1 MELDAEAR
9 RQIVLAV
16 GAVGFF
22 IALIVAIGTAFSGE
36 ALATTGA
43 LALVGAIALF
53 VLVMGVVG
61 IYLARREA

>member
-22 IALIVAIGTAFSGE
+22 IALIVAIGAAFSGE

-61 IYLARREA
+61 VYLARREA

>member
-22 IALIVAIGTAFSGE
+22 IVLIVAIGVTFSGE

-43 LALVGAIALF
+43 LALVGSIALF
-53 VLVMGVVG
+53 VLVMGLVG
-61 IYLARREA
+61 VFLARREE

>member
-22 IALIVAIGTAFSGE
+22 IVLIIAIGSTFSGE

-61 IYLARREA
+61 IYLARQAD